1 MDQLRALAR
10 LPFAEGIAAMQ
21 SINVVVLNPSFLGA
35 FIGTAVLSLGAG
47 GLALADWG
55 RPSAPYF
62 LGGVIF
68 YLVGTF
74 LVTGLGNVP
83 LNNQLA
89 AVSATD
95 PGAPDVWERYLG
107 RWTMWNHVQTAAAI
121 VAALLY
127 SLGLI
132 QNAGSFAQ

>member
-1 MDQLRALAR
+1 M
-10 LPFAEGIAAMQ
+10 
-21 SINVVVLNPSFLGA
+21 
-35 FIGTAVLSLGAG
+35 LSLGAG
-47 GLALADWG
+47 GLAWTGWG
-55 RPSAPYF
+55 RPSAPFF
-62 LGGVIF
+62 LAGAMF

-95 PGAPDVWERYLG
+95 PGARDVWQRYLG
-107 RWTMWNHVQTAAAI
+107 RWTMWNHFRTAAAMI
-121 VAALLY
+121 AALLY

-132 QNAGSFAQ
+132 QNGGTINP